1 MAAAAVEEE
10 KSGAEA
16 AAKEEA
22 AAAAAMRRDWGR
34 RGVRSMAV
42 DGGVVYHGELLLS
55 STKAPPCP
63 PLLQGGLGPSRVA

>member
-10 KSGAEA
+10 SGAEA
-16 AAKEEA
+16 AAKEE